1 MDGLL
6 VEVVVDCIVTQPAL
20 MVQVQHLL
28 LVEDVQGIKDLVQE
42 MHLMIHS
49 LNQQKD
55 HMVFKAPVVAVVE
68 VELPTPVLQKMEHLD
83 NLVLWLL
90 DMNYR
95 QIMQHLK
102 LKQLV
107 VLFLKLD
114 LRLFTFSIIQDH

>member
-6 VEVVVDCIVTQPAL
+6 VVVEEDYIVTQPPLA
-20 MVQVQHLL
+20 VQVQHLL
-28 LVEDVQGIKDLVQE
+28 LVEDLQGIKDKVQE

-55 HMVFKAPVVAVVE
+55 HLDFKAPVVVEVE
-68 VELPTPVLQKMEHLD
+68 VELPTPVKQKLDHLD

-90 DMNYR
+90 DMNYH
-95 QIMQHLK
+95 QVMQHLK

-114 LRLFTFSIIQDH
+114 LKLFTFSIIQDH